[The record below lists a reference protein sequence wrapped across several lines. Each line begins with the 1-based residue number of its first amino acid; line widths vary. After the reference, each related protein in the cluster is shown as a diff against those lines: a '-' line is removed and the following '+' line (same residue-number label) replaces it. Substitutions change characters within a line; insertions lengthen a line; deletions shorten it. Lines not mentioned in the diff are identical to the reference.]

1 YAVVEFQDG
10 LQLIPSNW
18 LNNDETKAVW
28 PNFTNNKRYDKA
40 VRSMEE
46 PQSTWVQHNIIKI
59 YGKYLNYAVARQ
71 KLKQAEDVSDLTSN
85 TE

>member
-1 YAVVEFQDG
+1 MTDAKCYAVVEFQDG

-46 PQSTWVQHNIIKI
+46 PQSTWVEHNILKI
-59 YGKYLNYAVARQ
+59 YGKYC
-71 KLKQAEDVSDLTSN
+71 K
-85 TE
+85 